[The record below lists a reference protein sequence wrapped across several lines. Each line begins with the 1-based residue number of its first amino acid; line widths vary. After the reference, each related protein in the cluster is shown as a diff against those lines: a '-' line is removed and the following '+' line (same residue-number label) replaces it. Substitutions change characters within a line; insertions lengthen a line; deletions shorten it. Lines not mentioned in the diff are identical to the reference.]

1 MVLKEVNENNL
12 FVYLLLVDYFV
23 VDISF
28 VKFFGKYNIGN
39 FFQFFILIMEDIIQ
53 IFVILLQIY
62 VFFNNFFVIYM
73 LEIFCR
79 FSFKDSSVRVKW
91 RDEFGGSFLR
101 YFFEFLY

>member
-39 FFQFFILIMEDIIQ
+39 FF
-53 IFVILLQIY
+53 
-62 VFFNNFFVIYM
+62 
-73 LEIFCR
+73 
-79 FSFKDSSVRVKW
+79 
-91 RDEFGGSFLR
+91 
-101 YFFEFLY
+101 